1 MNKLDVLSPAACRSE
16 LFSADC
22 ARHYNPEIKYPLYF
36 NHNKYLQEWFFLATK
51 NSKKYFNFKKIPR
64 QKSSQSNF

>member
-36 NHNKYLQEWFFLATK
+36 NHNKYLQE
-51 NSKKYFNFKKIPR
+51 
-64 QKSSQSNF
+64 